1 MPNRERVLRTY
12 LVFLLRLANAVG
24 DFVSRHRRKTF
35 FLLITA
41 TFSHNWALGSG
52 HVFSCTLPMLLAISL
67 EQSTSRLGMFSLA
80 RCQCCWRFLLNKF
93 IVLNPLEV
101 LAMLEVLKIC
111 CATLDV
117 LEVLEVLRVL
127 HVLHK
132 LHVWARCM
140 NCLC

>member
-1 MPNRERVLRTY
+1 
-12 LVFLLRLANAVG
+12 
-24 DFVSRHRRKTF
+24 
-35 FLLITA
+35 
-41 TFSHNWALGSG
+41 
-52 HVFSCTLPMLLAISL
+52 MLD
-67 EQSTSRLGMFSLA
+67 
-80 RCQCCWRFLLNKF
+80 
-93 IVLNPLEV
+93 
-101 LAMLEVLKIC
+101 VLKNC

>member
-1 MPNRERVLRTY
+1 
-12 LVFLLRLANAVG
+12 
-24 DFVSRHRRKTF
+24 
-35 FLLITA
+35 
-41 TFSHNWALGSG
+41 
-52 HVFSCTLPMLLAISL
+52 
-67 EQSTSRLGMFSLA
+67 
-80 RCQCCWRFLLNKF
+80 
-93 IVLNPLEV
+93 
-101 LAMLEVLKIC
+101 MLEVLKIC